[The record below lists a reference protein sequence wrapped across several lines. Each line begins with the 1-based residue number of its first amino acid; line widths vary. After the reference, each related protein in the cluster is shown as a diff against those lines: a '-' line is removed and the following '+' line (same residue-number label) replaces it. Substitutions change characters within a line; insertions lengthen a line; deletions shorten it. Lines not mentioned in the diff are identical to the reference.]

1 MSAKL
6 SPAHYIP
13 CKESSFE
20 FGVLHN
26 AGRGE
31 NADKSADHQS
41 AITGCARLPEA
52 KALLAR
58 VTLPVPTNDPSDC
71 NQHTAVRHSD
81 CFIVEKD
88 CSSLSDTGR
97 WHAVM
102 SRVLLPAFPHL
113 WQHVFAQGLLS
124 RTSPL
129 HSLPSSSWGTFF
141 VLRRISVITHGSV
154 NS

>member
-71 NQHTAVRHSD
+71 NTRP
-81 CFIVEKD
+81 
-88 CSSLSDTGR
+88 SDTQI
-97 WHAVM
+97 
-102 SRVLLPAFPHL
+102 VLMWKKIVHP
-113 WQHVFAQGLLS
+113 
-124 RTSPL
+124 
-129 HSLPSSSWGTFF
+129 
-141 VLRRISVITHGSV
+141 
-154 NS
+154 